1 MNAAEAQKYY
11 WKEIVRS
18 REIAKDI
25 ENDREKQ
32 EVRQVKYYTREGA
45 GIWYGKGVALAG
57 LPREVTEEHLG
68 LMLEGKTLAGER
80 MGARLNTTREVVVY
94 KDGKVLLDPDI
105 GEPATKDVA
114 NRRCGTDWTFSLDK
128 ASSCY
133 LARTGDPVFRAIVH
147 EALEEQLDA
156 MEAQVQ
162 TQVHEKGKH
171 FMRTTGNWLPMVTI
185 HFTGRPVNGKEDP
198 HWHAHCVV
206 PNQTWDSVEGRWK
219 AMEQGALYRNKA
231 RHQAEFHARVHT
243 KALAAGYGL
252 RRTEKGV
259 ELSCG
264 VRRPILDSRKR
275 RRGGPCFAMRHRF
288 SATTTWNGCLRFAE
302 ITIVHCLFG
311 VIRSSFTVS
320 NEGIRSGT

>member
-1 MNAAEAQKYY
+1 MLRPTVLMNAAEAQKYY

-25 ENDREKQ
+25 DNDREKQ
-32 EVRQVKYYTREGA
+32 EVGQVKYYTRKGA

-57 LPREVTEEHLG
+57 LPREVTEQHLG

-94 KDGKVLLDPDI
+94 NDGKVLLDPDT

-133 LARTGDPVFRAIVH
+133 LARTGDPVFRGIVH

-162 TQVHEKGKH
+162 TQVQEKGKH
-171 FMRTTGNWLPMVTI
+171 FMRTTGNWLPMERFI
-185 HFTGRPVNGKEDP
+185 SP
-198 HWHAHCVV
+198 
-206 PNQTWDSVEGRWK
+206 
-219 AMEQGALYRNKA
+219 
-231 RHQAEFHARVHT
+231 
-243 KALAAGYGL
+243 
-252 RRTEKGV
+252 
-259 ELSCG
+259 
-264 VRRPILDSRKR
+264 
-275 RRGGPCFAMRHRF
+275 GGQ
-288 SATTTWNGCLRFAE
+288 
-302 ITIVHCLFG
+302 
-311 VIRSSFTVS
+311 
-320 NEGIRSGT
+320 